1 MIDESARREQLDY
14 EEELVNDVDA
24 EDESMASSS
33 GNDTSSADEEHRT
46 HIRIHFRIH
55 NNPLYHFTHQ

>member
-24 EDESMASSS
+24 EDESLASSS
-33 GNDTSSADEEHRT
+33 GNDSSSADEEH
-46 HIRIHFRIH
+46 
-55 NNPLYHFTHQ
+55 

>member
-24 EDESMASSS
+24 EDESLASSS
-33 GNDTSSADEEHRT
+33 GNDSSSADEEHRT
-46 HIRIHFRIH
+46 HFRIHFRIH
-55 NNPLYHFTHQ
+55 TYQL